1 MHESDVHLKFITSIV
16 NYIKSM
22 LKSVYKCVQLIAI
35 NIFADNN
42 VNGLQSN
49 YTSINRTYK
58 M

>member
-35 NIFADNN
+35 NVFTDNN

-49 YTSINRTYK
+49 
-58 M
+58 